1 MARTAV
7 SAATWNC
14 RRTSKHLM
22 VDNEGARYDLLPLTI
37 GNNTMQ
43 KLFSAALVTCTIF
56 TGSSFGPAALVAS
69 TIVAGISFVP
79 EPANAAVGVTRTTR
93 HLNIRAVLVP
103 SIGGLRRSR
112 PDGSSTSR
120 AARGIGVQSHFVAIV
135 ATSTLAI

>member
-1 MARTAV
+1 
-7 SAATWNC
+7 
-14 RRTSKHLM
+14 M

-93 HLNIRAVLVP
+93 HLNIRRGPGTQYRRVTTIPPGRIVNVKGCKGNWCAVTF
-103 SIGGLRRSR
+103 RRHR
-112 PDGSSTSR
+112 GYVYAGYLSTQKT
-120 AARGIGVQSHFVAIV
+120 II
-135 ATSTLAI
+135 TSPVN